1 MAALILVAPAKAVAS
16 FILRKGVLKAG
27 KKYGPKLIEKGKNYI
42 NKNKLILSGNKVI
55 KPKKG
60 TIKTVRPV
68 NKKTT
73 TKKTTTKKTPVKKTT
88 PTGTTKPGA
97 KSKVPGLI
105 IGVGTL
111 GGGAMLMKSG
121 GDKGKGGSGMTF
133 SQAFA
138 KARKEKGKLST
149 FSYKG
154 KMYSTATMEDVKK
167 AGFDNLKDYLNAKK
181 KKK

>member
-1 MAALILVAPAKAVAS
+1 MPALILVAPAKTVAS
-16 FILRKGVLKAG
+16 FILRKGLLKAG

-55 KPKKG
+55 TPKKG
-60 TIKTVRPV
+60 SIKTVRPV

-111 GGGAMLMKSG
+111 GGGALLMKGG
-121 GDKGKGGSGMTF
+121 GDKGTGGSGMTF
-133 SQAFA
+133 NQAFA
-138 KARKEKGKLST
+138 KARKEKGKNAT

-154 KMYSTATMEDVKK
+154 KMYSTATMDDVKK
-167 AGFDNLKDYLNAKK
+167 AGFDNLKDYLNSMKK
-181 KKK
+181 K